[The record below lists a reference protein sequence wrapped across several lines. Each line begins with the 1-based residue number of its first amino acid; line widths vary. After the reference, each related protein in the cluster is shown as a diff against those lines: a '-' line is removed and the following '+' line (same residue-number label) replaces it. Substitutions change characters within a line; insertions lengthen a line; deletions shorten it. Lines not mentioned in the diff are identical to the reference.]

1 MRKYLT
7 SKEVA
12 ELRRKSESSLS
23 QERKRGTGPPYI
35 HDGGRVLY
43 PADEL
48 QEWLDDRTIRDTDPP
63 TRGGGTE

>member
-12 ELRRKSESSLS
+12 AIRRKSQPALS
-23 QERKRGTGPPYI
+23 QERKRGKGPPYI
-35 HDGGRVLY
+35 VDGGRVLY

-48 QEWLDDRTIRDTDPP
+48 QEWLDSRLIRGDDGMT
-63 TRGGGTE
+63 G